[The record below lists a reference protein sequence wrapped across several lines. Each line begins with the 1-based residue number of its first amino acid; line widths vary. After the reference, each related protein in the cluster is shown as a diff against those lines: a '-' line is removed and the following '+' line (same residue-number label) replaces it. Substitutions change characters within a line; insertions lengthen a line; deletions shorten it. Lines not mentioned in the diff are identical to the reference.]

1 MANRSHP
8 RSRGLRL
15 SSLGLTILA
24 LLLGLTACASDS
36 GDEGGELRVAAVLPL
51 TGPAAANGADW
62 KAGIEHAE
70 AVIKEHGGP
79 TLDGKK
85 VAINAP
91 MVETEANQ
99 AGAQQARQ
107 ERKICIRRRA

>member
-51 TGPAAANGADW
+51 AGPAAAIGAAW
-62 KAGIEHAE
+62 KAGIELA
-70 AVIKEHGGP
+70 ADVSDDNGRLTIY
-79 TLDGKK
+79 GKK
-85 VAINAP
+85 AELQVKPGEDQSNP
-91 MVETEANQ
+91 TGHQ
-99 AGAQQARQ
+99 PG
-107 ERKICIRRRA
+107 